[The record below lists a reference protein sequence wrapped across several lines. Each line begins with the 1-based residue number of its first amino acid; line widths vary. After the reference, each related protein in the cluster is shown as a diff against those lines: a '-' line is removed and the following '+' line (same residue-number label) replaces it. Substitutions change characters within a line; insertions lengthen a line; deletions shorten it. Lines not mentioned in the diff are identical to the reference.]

1 MVWVYL
7 GLALIVLPQRK
18 RRCLGRNG
26 NGNGT
31 LTGT

>member
-7 GLALIVLPQRK
+7 GLVFIVLPHRERGGF
-18 RRCLGRNG
+18 RR